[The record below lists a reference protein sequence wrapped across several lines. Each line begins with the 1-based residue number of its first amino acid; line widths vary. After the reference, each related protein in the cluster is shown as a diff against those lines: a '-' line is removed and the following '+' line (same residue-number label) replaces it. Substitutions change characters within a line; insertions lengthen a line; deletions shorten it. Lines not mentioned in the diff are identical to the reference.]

1 MFSCFV
7 FCSIFFFKIICGSVI
22 FSQCSYKFHIQ
33 RSHAHNVPNDY
44 LPPHDSQWCPPTRC
58 EWKEGKSPNIGK
70 PASYVVFTPKF
81 RSTHLHV
88 RSVRLGGFLT
98 CFFCFFRFHPENRG
112 KMMNPIWRTIFFRM
126 VWWKPPTSR
135 ESIWSGG
142 SETPSETP
150 REPKLLEEWSL
161 GAKIMTRSR
170 WIWYLYIY
178 IYTVRWRLR

>member
-1 MFSCFV
+1 MFSCIV

-98 CFFCFFRFHPENRG
+98 WFFFVFFVFTPKIGGR
-112 KMMNPIWRTIFFRM
+112 
-126 VWWKPPTSR
+126 WWTQFDEPYFSEWFGEKPPTSR

-170 WIWYLYIY
+170 WIWYLYIRIY
-178 IYTVRWRLR
+178 I